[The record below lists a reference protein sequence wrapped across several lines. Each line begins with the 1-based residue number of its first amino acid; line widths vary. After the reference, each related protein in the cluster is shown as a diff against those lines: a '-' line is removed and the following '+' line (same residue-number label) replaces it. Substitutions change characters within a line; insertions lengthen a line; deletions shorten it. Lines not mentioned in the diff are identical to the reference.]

1 MQSGAQTFKF
11 KIAWEIIESIR
22 LPIITCENLA
32 GEYYNPCDI
41 SLLMSYTIE
50 AYCLWHCLKCK
61 LKYYQILKNWS
72 WSWLPR
78 SNLCDLH
85 YLTFRWPC
93 KYSNRYMC
101 NFCFPRWNSNPQ
113 WKTITK
119 IQQTREWDNAR
130 QRLKLDLTKIIWQ
143 CVFFSEQM
151 SFLSRCL
158 LCIEVPARRTTYL
171 QGLELWQIHSST
183 PE

>member
-41 SLLMSYTIE
+41 FLLMSYTIE

-101 NFCFPRWNSNPQ
+101 NFCFPRWNSNQQ
-113 WKTITK
+113 WKTITNIAK
-119 IQQTREWDNAR
+119 G
-130 QRLKLDLTKIIWQ
+130 
-143 CVFFSEQM
+143 
-151 SFLSRCL
+151 
-158 LCIEVPARRTTYL
+158 TTDPRVEFIL
-171 QGLELWQIHSST
+171 QVHSS
-183 PE
+183 ENANLDWILNLD